1 MMEAETNVQGGG
13 PLKMKLF
20 QVDAFTDRPFGG
32 NPAAVCLM
40 ETTREDGWML
50 KVAQEMNLSET
61 AFCLPL
67 HEGYSLRWF
76 TPATEVDLCGHA
88 TLATAHILWETGS
101 LETSQRARF
110 KTRSGLLTT
119 RLDGSWILMDF
130 PADFPETCEIPPD
143 LPDAL
148 GIEEPSGITRGRFD
162 YLVEVDNEQIL
173 LNLNPDFGKLRHIKT
188 RGVVV
193 TAPSSSRDCD
203 FVSRFFAPAVGVDE
217 DPVTGSAHCTLCP
230 YWSLKLGKS
239 ELLAR
244 QVSAR
249 GGLIR
254 TEMKDS
260 RVIVGGQAIT
270 VLAGDLLA

>member
-1 MMEAETNVQGGG
+1 
-13 PLKMKLF
+13 MKLY

-40 ETTREDGWML
+40 ETTREDSWML

-110 KTRSGLLTT
+110 KTRSGLLTA

-130 PADFPETCEIPPD
+130 PGDFPRVCDAPPG
-143 LPDAL
+143 LLDAL
-148 GIEEPSGITRGRFD
+148 GIEEPVATARGRFD
-162 YLVEVDNEQIL
+162 YLVEIDDEQAL
-173 LNLNPDFGKLRHIKT
+173 TDLSPDFRKLRRTDT
-188 RGVVV
+188 RGIIV
-193 TAPSSSRDCD
+193 TARSSTKDCD

-230 YWSLKLGKS
+230 WWSRKLDKS
-239 ELLAR
+239 DLLAR
-244 QVSAR
+244 QVSSRA
-249 GGLIR
+249 GLVR

-260 RVIVGGQAIT
+260 RVIVGGQAVT
-270 VLAGDLLA
+270 VFAGDLLA

>member
-1 MMEAETNVQGGG
+1 
-13 PLKMKLF
+13 MKLY

-40 ETTREDGWML
+40 ETTREDSWML

-110 KTRSGLLTT
+110 KTRSGLLTAG
-119 RLDGSWILMDF
+119 LDGSWILMDF
-130 PADFPETCEIPPD
+130 PADPPKSCDTPPE
-143 LPDAL
+143 LLDAL
-148 GIEEPSGITRGRFD
+148 GIEEPVATARGRFD
-162 YLVEVDNEQIL
+162 YLIEISDESSL
-173 LNLNPDFGKLRHIKT
+173 SNLKPDFRKLRQTDT
-188 RGVVV
+188 RGVIV
-193 TAPSSSRDCD
+193 TALSSSRDCD
-203 FVSRFFAPAVGVDE
+203 FLSRFFAPAVGVDE

-230 YWSLKLGKS
+230 YWSGKLGKT
-239 ELLAR
+239 EFLAR

-254 TEMKDS
+254 TEMKGS
-260 RVIVGGQAIT
+260 RVTVGGQAIT
-270 VLAGDLLA
+270 VFAGDLLA

>member
-1 MMEAETNVQGGG
+1 
-13 PLKMKLF
+13 

-67 HEGYSLRWF
+67 HEGYNLRWF

-88 TLATAHILWETGS
+88 TLATAHVLWETGL
-101 LETSQRARF
+101 LETSQSARF
-110 KTRSGLLTT
+110 KTRSGLLTA

-130 PADFPETCEIPPD
+130 PADFPQTCKAPPGM
-143 LPDAL
+143 LDAL
-148 GIEEPSGITRGRFD
+148 GIERPVAMTRGRFD
-162 YLVEVDNEQIL
+162 YLVEINDEQTL
-173 LNLNPDFGKLRHIKT
+173 TTLNPDFIKLRHIDT
-188 RGVVV
+188 RGVIV
-193 TAPSSSRDCD
+193 TARSSSRDCD
-203 FVSRFFAPAVGVDE
+203 FLSRFFAPAVGVNE

-230 YWSLKLGKS
+230 YWSRRLEKTDF
-239 ELLAR
+239 LAR

-249 GGLIR
+249 GGLLR

-260 RVIVGGQAIT
+260 RVIVGGQAVT
-270 VLAGDLLA
+270 VFSGDLLA